1 MLDFAAAH
9 KIEYES
15 YFRANLGSRVA
26 DDYKRKDR
34 GDDIHA
40 ILLHSGMLSAKLD
53 RFEEV
58 SLRMRRLE
66 WSLLKRDVADA
77 ATDLPPSSM
86 PAAD

>member
-1 MLDFAAAH
+1 LLDFAAAH

-15 YFRANLGSRVA
+15 YFRVNLGSQVA
-26 DDYKRKDR
+26 GDYKRTDR

-53 RFEEV
+53 RFEEM
-58 SLRMRRLE
+58 SLKMRQLE

-77 ATDLPPSSM
+77 AANVPPSSL

>member
-15 YFRANLGSRVA
+15 YFSANLGSRVA

-40 ILLHSGMLSAKLD
+40 DLASFRHAISEALE

-58 SLRMRRLE
+58 SLRMRQLE
-66 WSLLKRDVADA
+66 WSLLKRDVAD
-77 ATDLPPSSM
+77 SR
-86 PAAD
+86 